1 MQKGAT
7 AMTPPS
13 SWPEAGVPI
22 ILDASAVI
30 NLNGSGAA
38 RLILG
43 ALRQDVVV
51 AEDVVEELA
60 RGTANG
66 RRDSELLED
75 LIARRIVNRRALE
88 ASGLALFETLTIGP
102 SATTLEDGEAATI
115 ALALETGGAAVIDE
129 SKGRRLAARHAA
141 SVPVIASIEVFCHPL
156 VQAALGAAL
165 ADAVFGALQQSRM
178 QVLASHHAWIAELLG
193 PERLPLCISLPRS
206 VRQP

>member
-1 MQKGAT
+1 
-7 AMTPPS
+7 MTPPS
-13 SWPEAGVPI
+13 SWPDADVPI

-43 ALRQDVVV
+43 ALRQEVVV
-51 AEDVVEELA
+51 AADVIEELA

-66 RRDSELLED
+66 RRDAELFEE
-75 LIARRIVNRRALE
+75 LIAQGVITQRALGV
-88 ASGLALFETLTIGP
+88 SSLALFETLTIGP

-115 ALALETGGAAVIDE
+115 ALALEIGGAAVIDE
-129 SKGRRLAARHAA
+129 SKGRRLAAQHAPG
-141 SVPVIASIEVFCHPL
+141 VPLIASIEVFCHPM
-156 VQAALGAAL
+156 VQGALGVAL

-178 QVLASHHAWIAELLG
+178 QVLASHHAWIAALLG
-193 PERLPLCISLPRS
+193 PERLPLCLSLPRS